1 VIGPLRA
8 SVIYDLPVFIAY
20 LCIIPG
26 MAVFLL
32 RLETDFVEY
41 YNGFYGAIR
50 KGGTLSEIRDM
61 RDMMVRSAR
70 TGLYEIFKI
79 QSIVVF
85 LIYAFGDH
93 LLRMIGI
100 STLYLPLL
108 HIDVIAT
115 SLQVLFLGILNI
127 FFYLD
132 RRRLVLVLTVLFVA
146 LNGLFTGITLFVGP
160 NVYGYGFACALLV
173 VVFLGVCLLNRCFD
187 SLEYE
192 TYKLQGN

>member
-1 VIGPLRA
+1 
-8 SVIYDLPVFIAY
+8 
-20 LCIIPG
+20 
-26 MAVFLL
+26 
-32 RLETDFVEY
+32 
-41 YNGFYGAIR
+41 
-50 KGGTLSEIRDM
+50 
-61 RDMMVRSAR
+61 
-70 TGLYEIFKI
+70 
-79 QSIVVF
+79 
-85 LIYAFGDH
+85 
-93 LLRMIGI
+93 MIGI

-146 LNGLFTGITLFVGP
+146 LNGLFTGITLFFGP

-192 TYKLQGN
+192 TYMLQGN